1 MDESQRRLKKVLDIN
16 FTIAFVV
23 ALISGIAICS
33 WRWEYLI
40 PFGIAV
46 FGMYYIRLW
55 IKRWRLEGNDEQ
67 ETETSPDQT

>member
-23 ALISGIAICS
+23 AFISAISICN
-33 WRWEYLI
+33 WNWEFMI
-40 PFGIAV
+40 PFGISV

-55 IKRWRLEGNDEQ
+55 VKRWRLEESNEQ
-67 ETETSPDQT
+67 GTETSSDQT